1 MKLFLTALAAFVGGA
16 LVSWANYLL
25 LKLLIK
31 SKGEQGVT
39 LISPVRTLLSVA
51 YLLILF
57 LIGRRTGLNSTV
69 LLIGGALGLTVML
82 TYFTFRLTRG
92 ANGQRKE

>member
-1 MKLFLTALAAFVGGA
+1 MILFLTALTAFVGGA

-31 SKGEQGVT
+31 RKGEQGAA

-51 YLLILF
+51 YLMVLF

-69 LLIGGALGLTVML
+69 LLVGGALGLTVML
-82 TYFTFRLTRG
+82 TVFTFRITRE
-92 ANGQRKE
+92 AKEQRKE